1 MPIQTI
7 WFTGYYFDYFVTN
20 VGKIWYNKEE
30 FISMIARPHGE
41 HFIVKRI
48 NLLEYIRTEDG
59 VSVPKYSDN
68 EVITLEKEIADLCDN
83 FEVSKFNKLWNQA
96 V

>member
-7 WFTGYYFDYFVTN
+7 WFTGYYYDYFITN

-30 FISMIARPHGE
+30 FISFITRPHGE
-41 HFIVKRI
+41 HFIIKRI
-48 NLLEYIRTEDG
+48 NLLEMYQTEDK
-59 VSVPKYSDN
+59 V
-68 EVITLEKEIADLCDN
+68 TLPRYDDRTCIEFEKEIADLCDN
-83 FEVSKFNKLWNQA
+83 FEISKFNKIWSKA